1 MNMHFNPIPILK
13 GIFLRGDAGRPPS
26 LYIDSDPPTF
36 YMVKYLSSL
45 SNLSRG
51 LHFLA
56 SASELQKFYPKAFDF
71 CKILKSVILL

>member
-1 MNMHFNPIPILK
+1 MVNEHAFQPYTYSQRHFSK
-13 GIFLRGDAGRPPS
+13 GGRPPS